1 METKAKDF
9 KVFDFFGCE
18 DSVVNHLSLLLNLDK
33 GKQAE
38 IQKQGEA
45 ALNMR
50 VFTTQALSQ
59 SEYLTLSCIDLDKM
73 KKSF

>member
-1 METKAKDF
+1 M
-9 KVFDFFGCE
+9 FDFFGCE
-18 DSVVNHLSLLLNLDK
+18 DSVVNHLQLLLKIDK

-50 VFTTQALSQ
+50 VFTTQALTQ
-59 SEYLTLSCIDLDKM
+59 SEYLTLHYSDLDKM